1 MGAQNPIR
9 EDDLAARI
17 DALPASAGLWRFIAL
32 LSLGGFFELY
42 DLFQTGYI
50 SAGLIADGIFH
61 TGQQG
66 VFGMADQAAFASA
79 TFLGLFIGASL
90 LSPYADRI
98 GRRATFMY
106 ALLWYGL
113 FSLVMAF
120 QHQAE
125 WVIFFRFMVGIGLGV
140 ELVTIDTYLT
150 EWVPAHLRTRAFAF
164 AFFIQFLS
172 VPAVAL
178 MSWWLV
184 PQMWF
189 GLSGWRFVVIA
200 GALASIIIW
209 LVRKGLPESPRWLLQ
224 QKRFHEVRTV
234 MQEMEKRCGS
244 GEQADFPLRAGQHNE
259 QVSLKAGLKISGLRA
274 TVAGLRCWW

>member
-1 MGAQNPIR
+1 MSECIVSGTQWGHKTPSARTILRQGSMPYR
-9 EDDLAARI
+9 LPPDFGDSSPCCPLAV
-17 DALPASAGLWRFIAL
+17 
-32 LSLGGFFELY
+32 FELY

-125 WVIFFRFMVGIGLGV
+125 WVIFFVL
-140 ELVTIDTYLT
+140 
-150 EWVPAHLRTRAFAF
+150 W
-164 AFFIQFLS
+164 
-172 VPAVAL
+172 
-178 MSWWLV
+178 
-184 PQMWF
+184 
-189 GLSGWRFVVIA
+189 
-200 GALASIIIW
+200 
-209 LVRKGLPESPRWLLQ
+209 
-224 QKRFHEVRTV
+224 
-234 MQEMEKRCGS
+234 
-244 GEQADFPLRAGQHNE
+244 
-259 QVSLKAGLKISGLRA
+259 
-274 TVAGLRCWW
+274 